1 MVGRTS
7 SGPNRRA
14 IHPSTRLRQDGRRRG
29 TDAPALRNRSSQNA
43 MWASSIAARLAYTVA
58 SRGSGSAA
66 AIARYSAALSTSSCQ
81 FSRYRGISSR
91 SLMSL
96 ILIQPDSSR
105 GTVTVHEPLIQDLL
119 LGAAAVAGS
128 RGFQAILKEYG
139 FRRCP
144 EGPSRACR
152 VVISTPTAL

>member
-43 MWASSIAARLAYTVA
+43 MWASSIAARLAYTLA
-58 SRGSGSAA
+58 SRGSDSAA

-81 FSRYRGISSR
+81 FSTYRGISSR
-91 SLMSL
+91 SLMSRL
-96 ILIQPDSSR
+96 LSTSPNPHE
-105 GTVTVHEPLIQDLL
+105 GTVMAHEPLIQGLAPGADLL
-119 LGAAAVAGS
+119 PRHLD
-128 RGFQAILKEYG
+128 
-139 FRRCP
+139 
-144 EGPSRACR
+144 
-152 VVISTPTAL
+152 